1 MLLLANR
8 LKLTDLN
15 LGSAG
20 EIQDYRCEVAG
31 N

>member
-1 MLLLANR
+1 V
-8 LKLTDLN
+8 KLTDLN

-20 EIQDYRCEVAG
+20 EIQDYQCALAG